1 MRNTLH
7 YQKGVEI
14 GDIVEPIASHKVESV
29 RDVTSEDD
37 TNGTIAAFNLGKPTM
52 TESLGSIVDDSCT

>member
-1 MRNTLH
+1 M
-7 YQKGVEI
+7 
-14 GDIVEPIASHKVESV
+14 ASHKVESV
-29 RDVTSEDD
+29 RDVVSEDD